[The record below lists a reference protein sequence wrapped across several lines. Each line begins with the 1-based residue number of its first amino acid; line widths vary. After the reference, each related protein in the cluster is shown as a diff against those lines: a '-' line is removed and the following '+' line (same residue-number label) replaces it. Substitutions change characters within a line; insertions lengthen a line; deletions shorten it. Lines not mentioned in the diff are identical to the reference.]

1 MTKQPIYLALLSC
14 ALGISILTS
23 PPVQPQTTPIDGIV
37 AVVDEDVILRSELD
51 RAMGR
56 VLQQFAA
63 SNRPLPSR
71 DVLEKQVLDQLIMIQ
86 LQLSRAEETGIR
98 ISEEEV
104 DAATRRVAEQAGM
117 TAEQLRLTLQQDGV
131 NWAQFR
137 DEMRDEIATQR
148 LRQRV
153 ANSRVNVT
161 ESEVDI
167 FLASQDLAGGEYRL
181 GHILIGVPEGASPEQ
196 VQAAR
201 EKAEQVYGEV
211 AGGMDFATAAITY
224 SDGQQALQGGDL
236 GWRTADQIPTV
247 FSEMIGGMQRGDVS
261 RPVRSASGFHMITVL
276 DEREQS
282 PRMVEEYNAQHIMIE
297 VTELVSQ
304 TDALNLVNDIHQ
316 RLLEGDDFAALAKEY
331 SDDTSS
337 RNLGGD
343 MGWFRPDAFGQRVR
357 QTLES
362 LQDGEI
368 SQPFQT
374 AAGWHI
380 LKRNGTREQDRTDEY
395 VRNQARESLRQ
406 QKAQEEIELFLR
418 QMRDEAYL
426 EYRI

>member
-1 MTKQPIYLALLSC
+1 MTRQPLSHAILAA
-14 ALGISILTS
+14 ALVLAAGAFSS
-23 PPVQPQTTPIDGIV
+23 AKAQTTHIDGIV
-37 AVVDEDVILRSELD
+37 AIVDEDVILRSELD

-86 LQLSRAEETGIR
+86 LQLARAEETGIR

-104 DAATRRVAEQAGM
+104 DTATRRVADQAGM
-117 TAEQLRLTLQQDGV
+117 TPEQLRLTLQQDGM

-153 ANSRVNVT
+153 ANSRVNIT

-167 FLASQDLAGGEYRL
+167 FLASQELASGEFRL

-201 EKAEQVYGEV
+201 EKAESVYGEV
-211 AGGMDFATAAITY
+211 TGGMDFATAAITY

-236 GWRTADQIPTV
+236 GWRTADQIPSV

-276 DEREQS
+276 DQREQS

-304 TDALNLVNDIHQ
+304 TDALNLVNEIHGK
-316 RLLEGDDFAALAKEY
+316 LLDGDEFATLAKEY
-331 SDDTSS
+331 SDDISS
-337 RNLGGD
+337 APIGGD
-343 MGWFRPDAFGQRVR
+343 MGWFRPDAFGQRVK

-362 LQDGEI
+362 LRDGEI

-380 LKRNGTREQDRTDEY
+380 LKRNGVREQDRTDEY

-406 QKAQEEIELFLR
+406 QKAQEEIELYLR